1 MGVHTVV
8 FLVENFGEIG
18 VPETHDGTQEENNKG
33 NSNVAVIDRLSWFH
47 GCWIRFDMTI

>member
-18 VPETHDGTQEENNKG
+18 VPETHDGTQKEENTD
-33 NSNVAVIDRLSWFH
+33 VAVIDGLSWFH
-47 GCWIRFDMTI
+47 CWLVKVKA